1 MLVEFKKRFIK
12 EGEVTLYKTKGLFR
26 KRREETKQ
34 KIYRRF
40 WVQGICDES
49 EVETKIEE
57 LLEKEMN
64 RSSWEPNFSGWL
76 RVVPLEDIS
85 EVCER
90 EGWGFLQSTYEK
102 PFISYFNK
110 QSVHKAINDLTLTQF
125 LQLCKEV
132 DLDPKEV
139 I

>member
-40 WVQGICDES
+40 WVHGICDES
-49 EVETKIEE
+49 EVDTRIEE
-57 LLEKEMN
+57 LLEKELA

-76 RVVPLEDIS
+76 RVVPLEELP

-90 EGWGFLQSTYEK
+90 EGWVFLSSTYET
-102 PFISYFNK
+102 FISYFTK
-110 QSVHKAINDLTLTQF
+110 QSVHKAFNDLTVEQF
-125 LQLCKEV
+125 VQVCKEAGF
-132 DLDPKEV
+132 DPKEV